1 MNKTQLF
8 SILDKMTEA
17 LGEKE
22 TLFEVAKAI
31 SAFELQKI
39 IEFINSQH
47 GLNLITD
54 EKVYLNDILDYY
66 FDVQDLTPDKWQRDE
81 EGFYT
86 RDIEEV
92 AWFKR
97 LNQAFEHISDEELQT
112 NVFNDYDE
120 IIAFYEGKL

>member
-1 MNKTQLF
+1 M
-8 SILDKMTEA
+8 
-17 LGEKE
+17 
-22 TLFEVAKAI
+22 
-31 SAFELQKI
+31 
-39 IEFINSQH
+39 
-47 GLNLITD
+47 NLITD
-54 EKVYLNDILDYY
+54 EKVYLNDVLNHY

-97 LNQAFEHISDEELQT
+97 LDRAFENISDEELQT

-120 IIAFYEGKL
+120 IIAFYEGTL

>member
-1 MNKTQLF
+1 MRKG
-8 SILDKMTEA
+8 A
-17 LGEKE
+17 L
-22 TLFEVAKAI
+22 
-31 SAFELQKI
+31 
-39 IEFINSQH
+39 NM
-47 GLNLITD
+47 NLITD
-54 EKVYLNDILDYY
+54 EKVYLNDILNHY

-97 LNQAFEHISDEELQT
+97 LDRAFENISDEELQT

-120 IIAFYEGKL
+120 IIAFYEGTL